1 VYFIKPM
8 DGLSIKFRLQPQ
20 GQLVRVL
27 GVHDMHP
34 PIALARESPTLKL
47 IGRGSR
53 LVGVRPTQ
61 IEVVLFWQAQGTER
75 PDIKTYVHVL
85 ANGQR
90 IAQSDRLP
98 GGDFYPSSQWVAG
111 EVVRDAH
118 VVTLPATTQGEV
130 QLVAGAYLLD
140 GGGVEGVER
149 IELGMVKVG
158 E

>member
-1 VYFIKPM
+1 
-8 DGLSIKFRLQPQ
+8 
-20 GQLVRVL
+20 
-27 GVHDMHP
+27 
-34 PIALARESPTLKL
+34 
-47 IGRGSR
+47 
-53 LVGVRPTQ
+53 
-61 IEVVLFWQAQGTER
+61 
-75 PDIKTYVHVL
+75 
-85 ANGQR
+85 
-90 IAQSDRLP
+90 
-98 GGDFYPSSQWVAG
+98 VAG